1 MSDMITEARTGR
13 ADPMLE
19 LEGVGKAF
27 ADRSGVAHH
36 ALAGIDL
43 AVGEHEIVAL
53 VGTSGCG
60 KSTLLRLVA
69 GLDAPSEG
77 ALRLAGR
84 PVEGPRSET
93 GVVFQ
98 EPRLM
103 PWLTVADNVRF
114 ALGDLSRE
122 EQARRTA
129 EALEKVKLQ
138 GFEQALPRQLSGG
151 MAQRVAIARAL
162 ARRPQILLLDEPF
175 GALDAFTRRAMQ
187 AHLLE
192 LWQAERFTMV
202 FVTHDLAEAVT
213 LADRVVVLRGT
224 PGRVVETVP
233 VELPRPR
240 RGDEPEAVA
249 LERHIEGLLDLG

>member
-1 MSDMITEARTGR
+1 
-13 ADPMLE
+13 MLE
-19 LEGVGKAF
+19 LRQIDKTF
-27 ADRSGVAHH
+27 ADRTGVAHR
-36 ALAGIDL
+36 ALADVSL
-43 AVGEHEIVAL
+43 SVGEHEIVAL

-69 GLDAPSEG
+69 GLEAPSGG
-77 ALRLAGR
+77 AASLGGR
-84 PVEGPRSET
+84 PIEGPRREV

-114 ALGDLSRE
+114 ALADLPRD
-122 EQARRTA
+122 EQEARTA

-138 GFEQALPRQLSGG
+138 GFEKALPRQLSGG

-175 GALDAFTRRAMQ
+175 GALDAFTRRAM
-187 AHLLE
+187 LLE
-192 LWQAERFTMV
+192 LWQAERFTML

-213 LADRVVVLRGT
+213 LADRVVVLRGN
-224 PGRVVETVP
+224 PGRVVEILP
-233 VELPRPR
+233 VALERPR
-240 RGDEPEAVA
+240 RGDDPEAVA
-249 LERHIEGLLDLG
+249 LERQIEDLLDLG

>member
-1 MSDMITEARTGR
+1 MPDGGI
-13 ADPMLE
+13 LE
-19 LEGVGKAF
+19 LRQIDKAF
-27 ADRSGVAHH
+27 ADKAGVAHR
-36 ALAGIDL
+36 ALADVTL
-43 AVGEHEIVAL
+43 SVEEHEIVAL

-69 GLDAPSEG
+69 GLETPSGG
-77 ALRLAGR
+77 AVRLAGR
-84 PVEGPRSET
+84 AIEGPRPEV

-103 PWLTVADNVRF
+103 PWLTVAENVRF
-114 ALGDLSRE
+114 ALADLPRE
-122 EQARRTA
+122 EQERRTA

-138 GFEQALPRQLSGG
+138 GFERALPRQLSGG

-162 ARRPQILLLDEPF
+162 ARRPRILLLDEPF

-192 LWQAERFTMV
+192 LWAAERFTML

-213 LADRVVVLRGT
+213 LADRVVVLRGN
-224 PGRVVETVP
+224 PGRVVEIVP
-233 VELPRPR
+233 VDLPRPR
-240 RGDEPEAVA
+240 RGDQPEAVA
-249 LERHIEGLLDLG
+249 LERHVEGLLDLG